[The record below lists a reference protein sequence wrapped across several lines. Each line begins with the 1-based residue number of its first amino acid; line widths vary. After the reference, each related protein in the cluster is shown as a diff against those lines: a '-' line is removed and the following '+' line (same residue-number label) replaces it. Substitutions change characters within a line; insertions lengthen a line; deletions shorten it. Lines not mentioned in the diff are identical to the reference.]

1 MACLNALPRITI
13 HGTAPPQCGLDGRR
27 SIREHAE
34 SGSSAVPPL
43 WLAGPA
49 TSPRAPPRD
58 QAATCGGRLGMVSPP
73 PLRASCRP
81 GGPGPVLAAD
91 TLRASASR
99 TWRGTVS
106 RWCHATRLGMANA
119 VARSRKVVEHLV
131 ARGVQAASR
140 TKRERQYGCV
150 EARARASAPRT
161 SVGRPP
167 CRRRCEARPAPP
179 GLPPWLPWRRRS
191 TPWPWPWP
199 LALERTV
206 PQVSEPRWAESNVVA
221 SPIAA
226 LAPVTR
232 TDPACGPSRSA
243 PPHRRV
249 QDSHLLD
256 LAARCVLCLGIPG
269 DARSGPA
276 RTPRWPGRC
285 HTLRGEGLRG
295 ADWCHA
301 APPRLAN
308 RDVPRGASRS

>member
-1 MACLNALPRITI
+1 MWWPPW
-13 HGTAPPQCGLDGRR
+13 HGP
-27 SIREHAE
+27 
-34 SGSSAVPPL
+34 
-43 WLAGPA
+43 
-49 TSPRAPPRD
+49 
-58 QAATCGGRLGMVSPP
+58 PP
-73 PLRASCRP
+73 PLRASCSG
-81 GGPGPVLAAD
+81 GGPPGPSSPPTRCVPPPVELGVG
-91 TLRASASR
+91 RSR
-99 TWRGTVS
+99 GG
-106 RWCHATRLGMANA
+106 ATRRVLGMANA

-285 HTLRGEGLRG
+285 HTVRGEGLRG

-301 APPRLAN
+301 APRRLAN